1 MDNATVFW
9 SIIFPTAILPLIL
22 ILAFFLLWRIIKWLE
37 QRKWKPI
44 TARVLHIT
52 AIDKKD
58 RYGVLEPRRY
68 KLDLVFQWQGID
80 QHRSWIFP
88 RIYDLPKAG
97 DILQLRYH
105 PKKEDFQLVIS
116 PAEERQ
122 IRHARMVIL
131 SVLCMVFVVLLALFC
146 LMFSH
151 FPQKF
156 ALSEMSLWFL
166 FAALFFVL
174 YLIVRVFYT
183 RRLRRKIELGEL
195 QPITAQVH
203 GFRKD
208 SENDVYAF
216 CLVRVN
222 GQEKEVCLTSIH
234 GKHYKVGQRVTLY
247 LNPETGEVLHFP
259 RMDTAD

>member
-1 MDNATVFW
+1 MDNSTAFW
-9 SIIFPTAILPLIL
+9 SVIFPTLLPFILFSV
-22 ILAFFLLWRIIKWLE
+22 FFLLWRIVKRRR
-37 QRKWKPI
+37 QRQWKPI
-44 TARVLHIT
+44 AARVLRIEV
-52 AIDKKD
+52 IDKKD
-58 RYGVLEPRRY
+58 SNGVLEPRRY

-88 RIYDLPKAG
+88 RIYDLPKAR

-116 PAEERQ
+116 PAEKRQ

-222 GQEKEVCLTSIH
+222 GQEKEVCLTSIY

>member
-1 MDNATVFW
+1 
-9 SIIFPTAILPLIL
+9 
-22 ILAFFLLWRIIKWLE
+22 
-37 QRKWKPI
+37 
-44 TARVLHIT
+44 
-52 AIDKKD
+52 
-58 RYGVLEPRRY
+58 
-68 KLDLVFQWQGID
+68 
-80 QHRSWIFP
+80 
-88 RIYDLPKAG
+88 
-97 DILQLRYH
+97 
-105 PKKEDFQLVIS
+105 
-116 PAEERQ
+116 
-122 IRHARMVIL
+122 
-131 SVLCMVFVVLLALFC
+131 
-146 LMFSH
+146 MFSH

-166 FAALFFVL
+166 FVALFFVL

-222 GQEKEVCLTSIH
+222 GQEKEVCLTSIY